1 MVVPRKALALALLLA
16 ASCCGEVDARRRDK
30 GALVEQHGAKLHA
43 TKAHAGGV
51 PPVTASD
58 HPASDPVSAGQ
69 FAHGFLAVVHAAL
82 LLYCMLLG
90 SYSDRPAAFRRASA
104 AVFAI
109 FALEGA
115 AHMFAPLPHLSVGVM
130 IFVAVVFT
138 ISPIEDET
146 RPISLHMGTVPPLC
160 VLWLG
165 ATRIMSH
172 ADLVTALYGTESL
185 RPYHLVVMFL
195 GSVYLCTALE
205 RSGFLHTAASKVVE
219 KYGRSPWG
227 LFWALGCFSACLT
240 VLIPDDIVTMTLTP
254 ITIKMCQLLNLPEIP
269 YLFSQFFAGNIWA
282 VTLVTGNPTNVLLA
296 EDLGD
301 SFVSFAGRMGIPGI
315 AAGLTSFF
323 LMYLTNRSVVN
334 SAAESSSLSTE
345 LRGLSTAGSD
355 SSSDDRPFSPGEG
368 EEEGRSGKRASRE
381 DEAEFTRHGVFCLFR
396 VLTAT
401 LICAL
406 ESFHGL
412 PVYLVV
418 LIMGVSSFM
427 IDVCISLEGALDVL
441 RHMPWELFSFVTGFL
456 VLAEAMSI
464 TGVSLWLAS
473 AFLPFA
479 HSRSVAYVS
488 GFTTMLFCNVFET
501 LPATLIVFKM
511 IDSVPQWKPEHLRL
525 AGGALK
531 DARRAALSAVI
542 FGSNFGANTACIGSL
557 GGLMMRR
564 LALQQ
569 GVTVTNGML
578 LRQGIPVMI
587 PTMLVACYV
596 LIHQEHM

>member
-1 MVVPRKALALALLLA
+1 M
-16 ASCCGEVDARRRDK
+16 
-30 GALVEQHGAKLHA
+30 
-43 TKAHAGGV
+43 
-51 PPVTASD
+51 
-58 HPASDPVSAGQ
+58 
-69 FAHGFLAVVHAAL
+69 
-82 LLYCMLLG
+82 
-90 SYSDRPAAFRRASA
+90 
-104 AVFAI
+104 
-109 FALEGA
+109 
-115 AHMFAPLPHLSVGVM
+115 
-130 IFVAVVFT
+130 
-138 ISPIEDET
+138 
-146 RPISLHMGTVPPLC
+146 
-160 VLWLG
+160 
-165 ATRIMSH
+165 
-172 ADLVTALYGTESL
+172 
-185 RPYHLVVMFL
+185 
-195 GSVYLCTALE
+195 
-205 RSGFLHTAASKVVE
+205 
-219 KYGRSPWG
+219 
-227 LFWALGCFSACLT
+227 
-240 VLIPDDIVTMTLTP
+240 
-254 ITIKMCQLLNLPEIP
+254 
-269 YLFSQFFAGNIWA
+269 
-282 VTLVTGNPTNVLLA
+282 
-296 EDLGD
+296 
-301 SFVSFAGRMGIPGI
+301 
-315 AAGLTSFF
+315 
-323 LMYLTNRSVVN
+323 
-334 SAAESSSLSTE
+334 
-345 LRGLSTAGSD
+345 
-355 SSSDDRPFSPGEG
+355 
-368 EEEGRSGKRASRE
+368 
-381 DEAEFTRHGVFCLFR
+381 
-396 VLTAT
+396 LTAT